1 MYCSSMY
8 VAVANFIYLITSEL
22 LILLGYREFGEKQES
37 EAALPVWK
45 LHWEDWKYRAFDCI
59 RALVAEW

>member
-8 VAVANFIYLITSEL
+8 VAMVNFIYLITSEL

-37 EAALPVWK
+37 EAALPV
-45 LHWEDWKYRAFDCI
+45 
-59 RALVAEW
+59 